1 MGQETSKY
9 NIQGGIHVHLDNFS
23 TTFGEEV
30 NGTIYIHLE
39 KEIGPSTLLFEF
51 KGKEISSWSE
61 SRSNYGSRRH
71 KSKVVHYKETKNIFS
86 FEKEIHR
93 FEDRISIGNFS
104 VPFTF
109 KLPSSGPGSLN
120 YNYYDTNGII
130 QYKIVAKLLGSA
142 GENYKGWAKIDLSEP
157 SVIPNKDESS
167 SSEGRISSWCCVD
180 KGNCKI
186 NVTHPESIFTR
197 TSRPRFTI
205 DVDATN
211 SKIDITEVYAK
222 LVGILSLKA
231 NDNRDLIAKDIV
243 RETNTIRIPAGGVMN
258 GIVIDLDLNKQ
269 DDSTRELFTSKG
281 KLVECV
287 FHVEIGTDLDGWFT
301 CCGNNPNINYAVS
314 VIPEKIN
321 MNKPPKPPNG
331 WNPNIFEHI
340 YLAYQ

>member
-9 NIQGGIHVHLDNFS
+9 NVQGGIHVHVDNFS

-51 KGKEISSWSE
+51 KGKEISRWSE
-61 SRSNYGSRRH
+61 SRNSYGS
-71 KSKVVHYKETKNIFS
+71 KSRSKTVYYEEKKDIFS

-93 FEDRISIGNFS
+93 FGDRIPIGSFS

-109 KLPSSGPGSLN
+109 KLPSTGPGSLN
-120 YNYYDTNGII
+120 YTLYTTNGII
-130 QYKIVAKLLGSA
+130 QYRIIAKLIGNT
-142 GENYKGWAKIDLSEP
+142 GENYKGWAKIDLSDP

-167 SSEGRISSWCCVD
+167 SSEGRISTWCCVD
-180 KGNCKI
+180 KGSCKI
-186 NVTHPESIFTR
+186 NATHPESIFTH

-211 SKIDITEVYAK
+211 AKIDITEVYAK
-222 LVGILSLKA
+222 LVCSISLKA
-231 NDNRDLIAKDIV
+231 NDRRNFATKEV
-243 RETNTIRIPAGGVMN
+243 VHETNTIRIPAGGVMN
-258 GIVIDLDLNKQ
+258 GIIIDLDLNKQ
-269 DDSTRELFTSKG
+269 EDSSRECFTSKG

-287 FHVEIGTDLDGWFT
+287 FHVEIGTDLDGWLT
-301 CCGNNPNINYAVS
+301 CCRNNPNINYAVS
-314 VIPEKIN
+314 VIPEKVN

-331 WNPNIFEHI
+331 WNPKILSHAH
-340 YLAYQ
+340 LAYS